1 MAAIFWENRIVGHG
15 EEPPDQL
22 LANPNNWRIHPH
34 SQQQALAGV
43 IDDVGFVRSVT
54 VNRRTGHVVDGHL
67 RVSAAIS
74 SGQPMIPVEYV
85 DLSEDEEREV
95 LATLDPIG
103 ALAGT
108 DSAALAALVADVE
121 TDDARVAGILDA
133 LSPQSSSPLDDS
145 DPFPLP
151 QQFNLIVEC
160 TDESAQTDLQ
170 ARLVEEGFT
179 VRAMTTG
186 RKRRGRAA

>member
-1 MAAIFWENRIVGHG
+1 MDGEAWKSRIVGHG
-15 EEPPDQL
+15 EEAPDQL
-22 LANPNNWRIHPH
+22 LANPNNWRIHPQ
-34 SQQQALAGV
+34 SQQSALAGV

-54 VNRRTGHVVDGHL
+54 VNRRTGHVVDGHM
-67 RVSAAIS
+67 RVSLAIS
-74 SGQPMIPVEYV
+74 SGQPTIPVEYV

-121 TDDARVAGILDA
+121 TEDARVAGILDA
-133 LSPQSSSPLDDS
+133 LSPPLSPLDDA

-170 ARLVEEGFT
+170 ARLVEEGYT

-186 RKRRGRAA
+186 KRRKRT